1 MSLSYPDAF
10 AFHSEENLDVYP
22 VFQTDLR
29 VWYYRVM
36 GMSFSDWFLFCLFGN
51 SGSLRSQEFPLL
63 VQYFKD
69 LRTSYEEGDIDL
81 DTFDVLMQ
89 WIDGESDELKKE
101 FYTHVS
107 AMERTL
113 SPTYGERR
121 RVISSF
127 NGYDFLEYFRWISA
141 TRTHLPVSELLCEVK
156 PHKEDFSKSFDQEM
170 SDSIKKIAKRVNTI
184 LWYTAILEH
193 GEIVDE
199 DITVFSALESIFSW
213 KVFLTKNGKIVPWF
227 EEYDGA

>member
-10 AFHSEENLDVYP
+10 AFHSEENIDVYP
-22 VFQTDLR
+22 VFQSDLH
-29 VWYYRVM
+29 VWYYGVM
-36 GMSFSDWFLFCLFGN
+36 GVNFSDWFLLCLFGN
-51 SGSLRSQEFPLL
+51 SVSLRIQEFPLL
-63 VQYFKD
+63 VRYFEK
-69 LRTSYEEGDIDL
+69 LRTVDKEEGLDL
-81 DTFDVLMQ
+81 DTFDFLMQ

-101 FYTHVS
+101 FYTLVS

-121 RVISSF
+121 RILVTW
-127 NGYDFLEYFRWISA
+127 NGYDFHEYVPWITSA
-141 TRTHLPVSELLCEVK
+141 HTHLPVSELLCEVK

-170 SDSIKKIAKRVNTI
+170 IDSIKKIAKRVNTI
-184 LWYTAILEH
+184 LWYTAILEN
-193 GEIVDE
+193 GEILDG
-199 DITVFSALESIFSW
+199 DITVFSHLQNMFPW

>member
-1 MSLSYPDAF
+1 
-10 AFHSEENLDVYP
+10 
-22 VFQTDLR
+22 
-29 VWYYRVM
+29 M
-36 GMSFSDWFLFCLFGN
+36 GVNFSAWFLFCLFGKN
-51 SGSLRSQEFPLL
+51 GSLRSQELPLL
-63 VQYFKD
+63 VQYFEKLATVD
-69 LRTSYEEGDIDL
+69 KEEGLDL

-121 RVISSF
+121 RILVSW
-127 NGYDFLEYFRWISA
+127 NDYDFYEYIPWITSA
-141 TRTHLPVSELLCEVK
+141 HTHLPVSELLCEVK

-170 SDSIKKIAKRVNTI
+170 SDTVQKIAKRVNII
-184 LWYTAILEH
+184 LWYTAIRED
-193 GEIVDE
+193 GEIVDG
-199 DITVFSALESIFSW
+199 DITVFSHLQNMFPRN
-213 KVFLTKNGKIVPWF
+213 VFLRKNGKIVPWF